1 MARGVAK
8 DSPETREFLISCPAI
23 EQGWRAIESG
33 GYLDF
38 RFDPS
43 KVPDVVPDGGFFH
56 LAEPAF

>member
-8 DSPETREFLISCPAI
+8 DSPETREFLNQCPAI
-23 EQGWRAIESG
+23 ERGWRTVG
-33 GYLDF
+33 DYLDF

-43 KVPDVVPDGGFFH
+43 KVPEVVPEGVFFN